1 MANGGHPGDVR
12 QLFLANP
19 PWINEVTSPGFGF
32 RPRAHQPRLAAVKQ
46 RGAELVNAAVKCFE
60 IHRWEILSLPERH
73 SDTKNKSRSLL
84 MPKMQL
90 PSRGCTGAGFK
101 PTPKCQL
108 GRAALGEVDEQ
119 PAVGPHRARSC
130 CGPSGAWLAAC
141 RGSCRL
147 QSQPCHG
154 ADVPGRTLGARAKGP
169 ASRAQRRPPRGSLTL
184 LPLLP
189 CPLLQRPVTHFYH
202 GDILWLP
209 PGGKIK
215 SCSFSQL

>member
-1 MANGGHPGDVR
+1 M
-12 QLFLANP
+12 
-19 PWINEVTSPGFGF
+19 TSPGFGF
-32 RPRAHQPRLAAVKQ
+32 RPGARQPRLAAVKQ

-108 GRAALGEVDEQ
+108 GRAALGEADEQ
-119 PAVGPHRARSC
+119 PAVGPHRARGC
-130 CGPSGAWLAAC
+130 CGTSGAQLIAR

-147 QSQPCHG
+147 QSRPCHG
-154 ADVPGRTLGARAKGP
+154 ADVPGRTLGACAKGP
-169 ASRAQRRPPRGSLTL
+169 ASRAQRRPPRGGLTL
-184 LPLLP
+184 LP
-189 CPLLQRPVTHFYH
+189 PLHFYH
-202 GDILWLP
+202 GDILCLP